1 MQYATNK
8 NILQIIC
15 GVLLLFSFFSAWYNT
30 GAFLFSLQN
39 LWDLVVFLYLNYSLH
54 FLYSASHI
62 YFGWMK
68 TYKPILHLASTILSI
83 ILMYELNRIVNF
95 GTSNID
101 GAANGYYM
109 AGLAILISIAS
120 FIISKKRYPM
130 YKQLAKKVNYY
141 AIKYR

>member
-1 MQYATNK
+1 MWCLA
-8 NILQIIC
+8 IIQ
-15 GVLLLFSFFSAWYNT
+15 
-30 GAFLFSLQN
+30 FLFSMVQYRSIFIFPSELMGFSRFP
-39 LWDLVVFLYLNYSLH
+39 LFKLFFALPILGL
-54 FLYSASHI
+54 AHI

-83 ILMYELNRIVNF
+83 ILIYELNRMVNF

-120 FIISKKRYPM
+120 FILSKKTYQCTNNWQRR
-130 YKQLAKKVNYY
+130 LT
-141 AIKYR
+141 ITL

>member
-30 GAFLFSLQN
+30 GAFLFSPSELMGFSRFP
-39 LWDLVVFLYLNYSLH
+39 LFKLFFALPILGL
-54 FLYSASHI
+54 AHI

-83 ILMYELNRIVNF
+83 ILIYELNRMVNF

-120 FIISKKRYPM
+120 FILSKRHI
-130 YKQLAKKVNYY
+130 QCTNNWQRRLT
-141 AIKYR
+141 ITL

>member
-1 MQYATNK
+1 MWCLA
-8 NILQIIC
+8 IIQ
-15 GVLLLFSFFSAWYNT
+15 LLFSMVQYRSIFIFPSELMGFSRFPLFKLFFALPIL
-30 GAFLFSLQN
+30 GLA
-39 LWDLVVFLYLNYSLH
+39 
-54 FLYSASHI
+54 HI

-120 FIISKKRYPM
+120 FIISKKEISNVQNNWQRR
-130 YKQLAKKVNYY
+130 LT
-141 AIKYR
+141 ITL

>member
-1 MQYATNK
+1 MWCLA
-8 NILQIIC
+8 IIQ
-15 GVLLLFSFFSAWYNT
+15 
-30 GAFLFSLQN
+30 FLFSMVQYRSILFSPSE
-39 LWDLVVFLYLNYSLH
+39 LMGFSRFPLFKLFFALPILG
-54 FLYSASHI
+54 LAHI

-83 ILMYELNRIVNF
+83 ILIYELNRMVNF

-120 FIISKKRYPM
+120 FILSKKTYPM

-141 AIKYR
+141 AIKYRGFKL

>member
-1 MQYATNK
+1 MWCLA
-8 NILQIIC
+8 IIQ
-15 GVLLLFSFFSAWYNT
+15 
-30 GAFLFSLQN
+30 FLFSMVQYRSIFIFPSELMGFSRFP
-39 LWDLVVFLYLNYSLH
+39 LFKLFFALPILGL
-54 FLYSASHI
+54 AHI

-83 ILMYELNRIVNF
+83 ILIYELNRMVNF

-120 FIISKKRYPM
+120 FILSKKTYPM

-141 AIKYR
+141 AIKYRGFKL

>member
-30 GAFLFSLQN
+30 GAFLFSPSELMGFSRFP
-39 LWDLVVFLYLNYSLH
+39 LFKLFFALPILGL
-54 FLYSASHI
+54 AHI

-83 ILMYELNRIVNF
+83 ILIYELNRMVNF

-120 FIISKKRYPM
+120 FILSKKTYQCTNNWQRR
-130 YKQLAKKVNYY
+130 LT
-141 AIKYR
+141 ITL